1 MNIVPANTKAWV
13 RRAKSPGDAV
23 KETAMIAAM
32 AGVAIVMGAAVAG
45 GIPMARTAVLP
56 LVGAGLVLLIASST
70 LLRSWQVAL
79 GVFLAWLVVEDL
91 VRKLSGND
99 IRMYF
104 VKDAIYLLLLIS
116 LFIKPTNRGAWRAAI
131 GNARLPLYGVM
142 GWAVVMA
149 IPVAMVDWQLAVV
162 GLRLDF
168 LYVPLVVAGFLL
180 AQGGRALSRALLLMA
195 LLGAVASSVGILQAI
210 LGPEFLSPGRPTP
223 GLINLVLIRAQ
234 GTVYRPTGTF
244 VDPGRFDS
252 MAVIAVAIGIAAMFV
267 NRGRLRGVAAACV
280 LVSFAAVWVSGGRSG
295 LLQALA
301 LLGIALIPIMRH
313 LRRSTLVTLVLV
325 AFGVIA
331 GTAAISYFLPNLLSN
346 RFAFYLSTLNPLSGA
361 NEWGFRWSQ
370 FTSNLQRGID
380 LGGVIGL
387 GTGHESL
394 GKQYLYGGAT
404 NSTSGLYSIEGGYA
418 AVAVEFG
425 LVGLVIWLVWT
436 IGWTRRQIRLAWAE
450 RDWVLR
456 SAGLVL
462 VGYLVIFLIIEFAIG
477 FQSFQN
483 YFANAYFWLLSGV
496 VFGIHRASQ
505 PDVPMHE
512 SNPLAAE
519 ANQRLGVQLP

>member
-1 MNIVPANTKAWV
+1 
-13 RRAKSPGDAV
+13 
-23 KETAMIAAM
+23 
-32 AGVAIVMGAAVAG
+32 
-45 GIPMARTAVLP
+45 
-56 LVGAGLVLLIASST
+56 
-70 LLRSWQVAL
+70 
-79 GVFLAWLVVEDL
+79 
-91 VRKLSGND
+91 
-99 IRMYF
+99 
-104 VKDAIYLLLLIS
+104 
-116 LFIKPTNRGAWRAAI
+116 
-131 GNARLPLYGVM
+131 
-142 GWAVVMA
+142 
-149 IPVAMVDWQLAVV
+149 
-162 GLRLDF
+162 
-168 LYVPLVVAGFLL
+168 
-180 AQGGRALSRALLLMA
+180 
-195 LLGAVASSVGILQAI
+195 
-210 LGPEFLSPGRPTP
+210 
-223 GLINLVLIRAQ
+223 VLIRAE

-295 LLQALA
+295 LLQGLA
-301 LLGIALIPIMRH
+301 LLGIALIPIMQH

-331 GTAAISYFLPNLLSN
+331 GTAAISYFLPDLLSN

-394 GKQYLYGGAT
+394 GKQYLYGGPT
-404 NSTSGLYSIEGGYA
+404 NSTSGLYSIEGGFA

-436 IGWTRRQIRLAWAE
+436 IGWTRRLIRLAWAE
-450 RDWVLR
+450 RDRALR

-462 VGYLVIFLIIEFAIG
+462 VGYLVIFVIIEFAIG

-483 YFANAYFWLLSGV
+483 YLANAYFWLLSGV
-496 VFGIHRASQ
+496 VFGIHRALQ
-505 PDVPMHE
+505 DNVAVHE
-512 SNPLAAE
+512 SKPLDAE
-519 ANQRLGVQLP
+519 ASQRLGLWRP